1 MCFHLTTCVSFY
13 PHVHSSTHMC
23 IFPLIFIHLSKCITI
38 YPYVY
43 PSTHCV
49 SIFIHKYPPTL
60 ICIHQSSV
68 YPTNHVCIHLPICI
82 SISTH
87 ACIVSIYPHMYLY
100 THMYTTNMCIH
111 PLTYPSIHSSI
122 HPLHLLNSSQE
133 TGDVSCVNLSGFCLH
148 GVNSEVRETDLKPQ
162 E

>member
-111 PLTYPSIHSSI
+111 LLTYIHLPTCISIDPHGYSSTHMCI
-122 HPLHLLNSSQE
+122 HLGICASITHMFVLYI
-133 TGDVSCVNLSGFCLH
+133 
-148 GVNSEVRETDLKPQ
+148 DLPT
-162 E
+162 